1 MVLKE
6 NYNEKV
12 DNWCIGVLCY
22 EFLVGQPPF
31 ESSVADATYQKIKDT
46 KFFFIHR
53 IFKRFVINNHFFIEY
68 IYSLS

>member
-46 KFFFIHR
+46 KYTFPD
-53 IFKRFVINNHFFIEY
+53 Y
-68 IYSLS
+68 ISVGAKDLIRRVNFLF